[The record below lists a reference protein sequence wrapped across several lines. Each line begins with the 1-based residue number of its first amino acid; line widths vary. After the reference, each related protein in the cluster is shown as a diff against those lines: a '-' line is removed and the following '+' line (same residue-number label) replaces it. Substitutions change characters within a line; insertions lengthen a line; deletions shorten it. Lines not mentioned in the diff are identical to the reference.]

1 MDALVIHSPGDLR
14 VENYPT
20 AALER
25 AQLRVRVRAGGICGS
40 DLHYFQHGGFGT
52 VRIQEPMVLGHEVAG
67 VIEELGP
74 DTNSFTVGQRIAI
87 SPSRPCGVCRFC
99 QQGLQNHCLDMR
111 YYGSAMR
118 TPHVQ
123 GAFRQ
128 EIVVETYQ
136 AHLLADSLSDNE
148 GAMAEPLSVAL
159 HAVRRAGPLLG
170 QRVLV
175 TGCGPI
181 GALLVIA
188 ARRAGAAHIVV
199 TDVAP
204 YPLRK
209 ALQVGADEAINVVE
223 EADRLAR
230 YNADK
235 GQFDVLFEASGNER
249 ALRGAFDAVRPRGVI
264 VQVGPDQ
271 HHRRQGV
278 RFTWRVPLPRR
289 IRRGGGT
296 PQQRAGGRQAADLG
310 DASLSRCR
318 ARIQAG
324 GGPVASDEGV
334 VEFRLTIPGG
344 ASRSGRKPRPLL
356 IFLRKP
362 FANHAPRLHPRS
374 ITTDID
380 PARGMG

>member
-1 MDALVIHSPGDLR
+1 
-14 VENYPT
+14 
-20 AALER
+20 
-25 AQLRVRVRAGGICGS
+25 
-40 DLHYFQHGGFGT
+40 
-52 VRIQEPMVLGHEVAG
+52 VAG

-87 SPSRPCGVCRFC
+87 SPSRPCGLCRFC

-264 VQVGPDQ
+264 VQVGLGGEMTLPINTIVAKEFDL
-271 HHRRQGV
+271 RGAF
-278 RFTWRVPLPRR
+278 RFHEEFAVAVELLNKGLVDVKPLISATLPYRDA
-289 IRRGGGT
+289 G
-296 PQQRAGGRQAADLG
+296 RAFKLAADR
-310 DASLSRCR
+310 S
-318 ARIQAG
+318 QAMK
-324 GGPVASDEGV
+324 V
-334 VEFRLTIPGG
+334 
-344 ASRSGRKPRPLL
+344 LL
-356 IFLRKP
+356 NF
-362 FANHAPRLHPRS
+362 
-374 ITTDID
+374 D
-380 PARGMG
+380 